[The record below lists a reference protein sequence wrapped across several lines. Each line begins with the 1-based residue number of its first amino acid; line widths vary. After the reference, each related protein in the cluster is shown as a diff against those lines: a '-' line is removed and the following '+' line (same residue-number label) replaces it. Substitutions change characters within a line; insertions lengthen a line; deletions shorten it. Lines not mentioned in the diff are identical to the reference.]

1 MLIKDY
7 YQKSG
12 LSCETIG
19 RKTRPNLEQSQ
30 VYHCIFNPWRVTLYS
45 FLAVASVLGMPDDEA
60 RDEWAEKKARKQKEL
75 IDEEARNPR
84 PRKPRRGRTRR

>member
-12 LSCETIG
+12 LSYDAIG
-19 RKTRPNLEQSQ
+19 KKTRPNLEKSQ

-45 FLAVASVLGMPDDEA
+45 FLAVASVLGYSDDSA
-60 RDEWAEKKARKQKEL
+60 RDEWAEEKAKKQKEL
-75 IDEEARNPR
+75 IDEEARNPK
-84 PRKPRRGRTRR
+84 PRKTRRGRPRR